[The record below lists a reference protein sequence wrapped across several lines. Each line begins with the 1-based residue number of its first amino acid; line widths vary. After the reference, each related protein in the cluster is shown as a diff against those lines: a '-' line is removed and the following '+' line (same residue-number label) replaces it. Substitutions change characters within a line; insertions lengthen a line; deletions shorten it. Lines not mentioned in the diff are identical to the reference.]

1 MKLFRT
7 FFEDNETIG
16 DIDIYAVPPDRDPQQ
31 LGQVNEP
38 GLQTISKFIY
48 KTIIKTEFIK
58 GIIFKKNDHRYLP
71 LIAINK
77 GATKIR
83 EIVVSH
89 RERKYGVTKYN
100 NLHKIFF
107 GIIETVSFLIRIK
120 LGYYNSIKS
129 RIKKETK

>member
-1 MKLFRT
+1 MLYDALMVLMVDSPLHT
-7 FFEDNETIG
+7 ST
-16 DIDIYAVPPDRDPQQ
+16 
-31 LGQVNEP
+31 
-38 GLQTISKFIY
+38 SSFIAF
-48 KTIIKTEFIK
+48 KTEFIK

-89 RERKYGVTKYN
+89 RGRKYGVTKYN

-129 RIKKETK
+129 RIKEETK